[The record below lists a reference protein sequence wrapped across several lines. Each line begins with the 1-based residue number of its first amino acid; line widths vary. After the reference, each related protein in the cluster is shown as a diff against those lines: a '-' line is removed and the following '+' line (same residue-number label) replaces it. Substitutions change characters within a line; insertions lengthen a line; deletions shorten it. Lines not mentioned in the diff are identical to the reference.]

1 MCKLE
6 KSLYGLKQSPRAWFE
21 KFTCSIKKQ
30 GYTQAQTYH
39 TMLIEHSRDGRIIV
53 LIVYVDNLILT
64 SDNQREMDWLKTILV
79 LEFEI
84 KDLEPL

>member
-1 MCKLE
+1 M
-6 KSLYGLKQSPRAWFE
+6 
-21 KFTCSIKKQ
+21 
-30 GYTQAQTYH
+30 
-39 TMLIEHSRDGRIIV
+39 